1 MKPEDMKTWVSL
13 IYLMPDDR
21 LRDPGSKHQ
30 KRIKLIQDQVKQL
43 SENPSAE
50 ALYPLMVMTPIGCEE
65 ETEYVAHC
73 RYLQHCVKVM
83 VSNVQKNEGG
93 EE

>member
-1 MKPEDMKTWVSL
+1 MKPEDMKTWASL

-21 LRDPGSKHQ
+21 LRDSGSKHQ

-50 ALYPLMVMTPIGCEE
+50 VLYPLMVMTPIECEG

-83 VSNVQKNEGG
+83 VNNVQKNEGT
-93 EE
+93 